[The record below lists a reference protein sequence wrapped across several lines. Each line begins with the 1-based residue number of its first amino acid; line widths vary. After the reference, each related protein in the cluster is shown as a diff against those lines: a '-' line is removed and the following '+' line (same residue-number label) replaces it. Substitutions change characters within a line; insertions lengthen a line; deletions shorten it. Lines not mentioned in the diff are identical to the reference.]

1 QVLGFAPS
9 EELSSRSFAELT
21 QLIYRDDVYVKHSE
35 RPHLKREFQ
44 GALDAATTAR
54 PPKCTDVRAQMLV
67 SHLLQ
72 IGCRGDDVVFA
83 MSSMDGSVRMDDLT
97 PASVKA
103 GMDAW
108 AKRAAPGRLRPAD
121 EGDDGLALARSPA
134 PQQLQAAS
142 AAAGEKMAQELAWF
156 KLVSDNLAKVTIL
169 GDQVQQELAKA
180 VSLWGLLARALRD
193 LLLQFTS
200 SDISYFLLL
209 ILRDANS

>member
-1 QVLGFAPS
+1 MG
-9 EELSSRSFAELT
+9 
-21 QLIYRDDVYVKHSE
+21 
-35 RPHLKREFQ
+35 
-44 GALDAATTAR
+44 
-54 PPKCTDVRAQMLV
+54 
-67 SHLLQ
+67 
-72 IGCRGDDVVFA
+72 
-83 MSSMDGSVRMDDLT
+83 
-97 PASVKA
+97 KA
-103 GMDAW
+103 GSPW
-108 AKRAAPGRLRPAD
+108 TPSPSR
-121 EGDDGLALARSPA
+121 DDGLALARSPA

-209 ILRDANS
+209 ILRDANSDSVRCFCLPENEFGQGPCLQSLFNLLHAASNHNHAINIPCCLHVTRS